1 MSDVQEALL
10 SLYETPADDYSKG
23 HHGYS
28 MKLYEDGN
36 RVERYGYS
44 DPVRASENVIG
55 SAYSDM
61 DTSYNGGV
69 ISGGGNKKVS
79 KQKLAKLKKMLKES
93 QSGGRS
99 GGRLNYGIL
108 TQPGQHDWSQL
119 RPFDMSASGMPVS
132 DSVMNLHQMEANNR
146 IAGSSL
152 NPNDIRSIAGSGCYG
167 SGYGD
172 LQGSGLF
179 GSIFKGIGSIAQ
191 NLNPIGLATS
201 IAAPIVGKLAD
212 KAGNAIANKIA
223 GKGYLPRTGRIKGSS
238 IRGGARLLLDDIS
251 RVGRSRRERDP
262 QLNGNFWG
270 QGLLTEQQPIRDA
283 VMAPHP
289 RGYTTL
295 DTLKRLLRDPN
306 LPSILGKVNGGRK
319 RKSTRGRKSNNRR
332 SNNRKGKSTRSSK

>member
-55 SAYSDM
+55 SVYSDM

-69 ISGGGNKKVS
+69 ISGSGIIPDRVKDGIRGAFGPSIIRFLTGNGTKKVS
-79 KQKLAKLKKMLKES
+79 KQKLAKLKKLLKES
-93 QSGGRS
+93 QGGRS

-108 TQPGQHDWSQL
+108 PQPGQRDWSQL

-146 IAGSSL
+146 IAGS
-152 NPNDIRSIAGSGCYG
+152 
-167 SGYGD
+167 
-172 LQGSGLF
+172 GLF
-179 GSIFKGIGSIAQ
+179 GSIFKGIGSIAK
-191 NLNPIGLATS
+191 NLSPIGIATS

-223 GKGYLPRTGRIKGSS
+223 GNGYLPRTGRIKG
-238 IRGGARLLLDDIS
+238 GARLLLDEAS
-251 RVGRSRRERDP
+251 RVGRSRRERNP

-289 RGYTTL
+289 CGYTTL

-306 LPSILGKVNGGRK
+306 LPAILGKVNGGRK
-319 RKSTRGRKSNNRR
+319 SNSRKSTRGRKSNSRKSNTRKRR
-332 SNNRKGKSTRSSK
+332 SQIE